1 MSFETLN
8 LDIANGVARITFN
21 RPRVLN
27 AFNMAMSAEL
37 TELSQQLRKDE
48 SVRVVVL
55 KGEGG
60 NFMAGADI
68 SMLQEWTKLSA
79 DVLYQTLKAG
89 FSPTYLEMLPQPVI
103 AAVDGF
109 ALGMG
114 CEVAIACDLRVVTSR
129 AEFGLPEITLGVLPG
144 AGGSQRLPRLIGPS
158 KAAELVMTGRRLKA
172 EEALRMGLV
181 NYVVAPEELDAAV
194 EDLIKPIIS
203 KSPLALRRAKEALI
217 ASRDK
222 TLYEG
227 VSFELS
233 QFVAAV
239 GTEDAREGT
248 RAFLEKRKPTFTG
261 K

>member
-1 MSFETLN
+1 MSYETLN
-8 LDIANGVARITFN
+8 VDISGGIARITFN

-27 AFNMAMSAEL
+27 AFNLAMSAEL
-37 TELSQQLRKDE
+37 TELSKQLQGDP

-68 SMLQEWTKLSA
+68 GMLQEWSKLTA
-79 DVLYQTLKAG
+79 EELYNTLKAG

-114 CEVAIACDLRVVTSR
+114 CEVAIACDLRIATHR
-129 AEFGLPEITLGVLPG
+129 AEFGLPEITLGLIPG
-144 AGGSQRLPRLIGPS
+144 AGGSQRLPRLIGSS
-158 KAAELVMTGRRLKA
+158 KAAELIMTGRRLKA
-172 EEALRMGLV
+172 DDALRMGLV
-181 NYVVAPEELDAAV
+181 NDVVAPEELDAAV
-194 EDLIKPIIS
+194 DDLIKPLIT

-222 TLYEG
+222 TLYDG
-227 VSFELS
+227 IAFELDR
-233 QFVAAV
+233 FVASV